1 MRRAGAV
8 VTAVTLLCGAC
19 AFAASTTTWE
29 MNSYQDFVRGR
40 FSGISL
46 DRDGRLTVAPAVS
59 AVFTSSQPVIWSVAP
74 GPQGTVYAGTG
85 HGGMVYEVPPSGRA
99 RLLWKAEQPEVFAL
113 AVNSA
118 GVLYAATSP
127 DGKVFRIEGGKATE
141 FFDPHAKY
149 IWSLA
154 FGPDGALFVGTGGQ
168 GEIYRVDAQGNGSK
182 YYSTGQSHVTSLA
195 VDAQGRLL
203 AGTEP
208 NGILYRVTAKDKAF
222 VLYDS
227 TLPEIRALAQGP
239 DGSVYAAAMGGSVS
253 SRAGV
258 SSATVPAT
266 AATGSTP
273 SVSVTVTDSTSAGS
287 GPTDAAPDLKPK
299 IPTPVN
305 TPAINQA
312 ANALSPILEVA
323 GVEKSAVYRIHP
335 DNTVETLWSS
345 KDENIYDLAVAGDDL
360 LLATDLQGR
369 LYRLSTDRKTWL
381 IAQTGE
387 GEITRLLPSG
397 EGLLAATGD
406 MGKLF
411 RIGQAPAATG
421 SYEAPVHD
429 TATVARWGRLM
440 WRMGDGGG
448 TVRFETRSGNS
459 ARPDNTWSEWSE
471 ARNGAIA
478 SPNARFLQWRVELQ
492 GHASLEGVTVAYLP
506 QNTPPAVRSI
516 LVSSAGPAAP
526 TASKA
531 AASASSSASYSI
543 TVTDTGETPS
553 LSSGTPSQTVG
564 RTGGGQI
571 QVSWQAD
578 DPDGDKL
585 VYALYFRGEGEQT
598 WKLLKD
604 NLGENVYNIDGDALA
619 DGRYFFRVVA
629 SDRPSNPPG
638 LARAT
643 DLESSPVLIDNT
655 PPMVKITAARREG
668 NQAEIDIE
676 AADAASPL
684 KRCEYSVDAGPWT
697 LVEAADGITDSP
709 REQFLI
715 RAAGLTEG
723 EHLVVIRVY
732 DSVGN
737 AGLVKT
743 VLK

>member
-1 MRRAGAV
+1 MTTTAKAFSVLDRIKTYQSQMPATMGKIAAVLIDDPKAPLNLSITELAERAG
-8 VTAVTLLCGAC
+8 TS
-19 AFAASTTTWE
+19 AASVT
-29 MNSYQDFVRGR
+29 R
-40 FSGISL
+40 FCRMIG
-46 DRDGRLTVAPAVS
+46 
-59 AVFTSSQPVIWSVAP
+59 
-74 GPQGTVYAGTG
+74 YAGYVEMRVGIATD
-85 HGGMVYEVPPSGRA
+85 VGRSTA
-99 RLLWKAEQPEVFAL
+99 RESW
-113 AVNSA
+113 
-118 GVLYAATSP
+118 
-127 DGKVFRIEGGKATE
+127 ATE
-141 FFDPHAKY
+141 
-149 IWSLA
+149 IGRE
-154 FGPDGALFVGTGGQ
+154 FGPDDT
-168 GEIYRVDAQGNGSK
+168 
-182 YYSTGQSHVTSLA
+182 
-195 VDAQGRLL
+195 
-203 AGTEP
+203 
-208 NGILYRVTAKDKAF
+208 
-222 VLYDS
+222 
-227 TLPEIRALAQGP
+227 PE
-239 DGSVYAAAMGGSVS
+239 
-253 SRAGV
+253 
-258 SSATVPAT
+258 
-266 AATGSTP
+266 
-273 SVSVTVTDSTSAGS
+273 
-287 GPTDAAPDLKPK
+287 
-299 IPTPVN
+299 
-305 TPAINQA
+305 
-312 ANALSPILEVA
+312 
-323 GVEKSAVYRIHP
+323 
-335 DNTVETLWSS
+335 
-345 KDENIYDLAVAGDDL
+345 L
-360 LLATDLQGR
+360 LLARLIGSHTRSLREATSAIDLEVITDVSRRIARSHQVDVYGVGGSAMLAEELQGR

-381 IAQTGE
+381 LAQTGE

-478 SPNARFLQWRVELQ
+478 SPNARFLQWHVELQ

-516 LVSSAGPAAP
+516 LVSSAGPAAS

-715 RAAGLTEG
+715 RAGGLTEG